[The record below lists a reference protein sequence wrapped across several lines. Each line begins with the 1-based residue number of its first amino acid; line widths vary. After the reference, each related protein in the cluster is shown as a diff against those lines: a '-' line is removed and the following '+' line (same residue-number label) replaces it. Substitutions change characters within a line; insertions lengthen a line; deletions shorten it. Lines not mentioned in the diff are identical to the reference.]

1 MVPSAANVENYCK
14 IVREK
19 YFLRSLIKISQETID
34 AVTNTVDIVGVI
46 SEYTKLEHRGND
58 FWGCCPFHGEKTP
71 SFYINT
77 SKQIYKCFGC
87 GEGGDV
93 INFVMRIENLD
104 FMDAVK
110 LLASRCG
117 IEINTNVDES
127 TKEKIEKSLK
137 NKRKF
142 LHFRQNCYIINC

>member
-1 MVPSAANVENYCK
+1 MNDIKDIIEEIKSRCDIANVISSYINIKPSGANYK
-14 IVREK
+14 G
-19 YFLRSLIKISQETID
+19 L
-34 AVTNTVDIVGVI
+34 
-46 SEYTKLEHRGND
+46 
-58 FWGCCPFHGEKTP
+58 CPFHGEKTP

-110 LLASRCG
+110 LLANRCG
-117 IEINTNVDES
+117 IEINTHVDES
-127 TKEKIEKSLK
+127 TKERMEKSKKFQDIHVEAARFYFSNLIKSK
-137 NKRKF
+137 NPGYE
-142 LHFRQNCYIINC
+142 LSLIHI